1 MPLSAASLW
10 LKSKSTFD
18 NAFIYNHTKE
28 REGRTYVQD
37 GDEFSTEPE
46 HAEQLEQAELAET
59 IKGDV
64 SVATERQT
72 ALKGTQ
78 TTAPGAITT
87 NRVAKSAE
95 AALAKPAA

>member
-1 MPLSAASLW
+1 MADRVRM
-10 LKSKSTFD
+10 KSKSTFD

-59 IKGDV
+59 ISGDV
-64 SVATERQT
+64 SEATERQT

-87 NRVAKSAE
+87 NRVNRPV
-95 AALAKPAA
+95 AAAPAPATK